1 MSSRRDFI
9 LGGLAL
15 TTLYGCAQQQS
26 NPTPNPPPP
35 PETISL
41 NGAGATLPA
50 PLYLKWFR
58 EYNRL
63 FPNVQVSYQP
73 IGSVAGVKQFQAQ
86 TVDFGASDVGMT
98 PAEEQQVPR
107 GVVMLPVTIGS
118 IVLAYNLPGITELK
132 LSRATYTDL
141 FLGKIQR
148 WNDPLI
154 QQDNPEL
161 PLPDQEVFVIR
172 RSDASGTTG
181 IFTQHLSA
189 ISQAWKDTIGSGTS
203 VQWGE
208 GTIGSRG
215 NEGVTAQVAQ
225 QVGAIGYLELT
236 YAKQNKLP
244 MARLQ
249 NKAGNYVMADTAT
262 VTEAISTLQLPENLL
277 GFVPDPEGAN
287 AYPIVTYSWL
297 LLYKTYSD
305 PAKSRALKEVINWC
319 LTEGQKFAEE
329 LGFVPLSPT
338 LVPRVQAALAQVT

>member
-9 LGGLAL
+9 LGALAL
-15 TTLYGCAQQQS
+15 TTLYGCAQR
-26 NPTPNPPPP
+26 PPA
-35 PETISL
+35 ETISI

-50 PLYLKWFR
+50 PLYLKWFQ

-98 PAEEQQVPR
+98 PEEMQQVAR

-118 IVLAYNLPGITELK
+118 IVLAYNLPGIVELK
-132 LSRATYTDL
+132 LSRATYVDL
-141 FLGKIQR
+141 FLGKIKR

-154 QQDNPEL
+154 RQDNPDL
-161 PLPDQEVFVIR
+161 SLPDQEVFVIR

-189 ISQAWKDTIGSGTS
+189 ISQEWRDTVGSGTA
-203 VQWGE
+203 VQWVE

-236 YAKQNKLP
+236 YAKQNRLP

-249 NKAGNYVMADTAT
+249 NKAGNYVMANTAT
-262 VTEAISTLQLPENLL
+262 VREAISTLQLPENLL

-297 LLYKTYSD
+297 LLYKSYSN
-305 PAKSRALKEVINWC
+305 PAQSRALREVVNWC
-319 LTEGQKFAEE
+319 ITEGQKFAEE
-329 LGFVPLSPT
+329 LGFVPLSPE
-338 LVPRVQAALAQVT
+338 LVPRVQAALAQVS